1 MYVVADFV
9 DLRGPSALCME
20 HPRHQP
26 NTQPPSASPTPR
38 GPVFRIYL
46 SRVSAGPQR
55 QSAAYRFAK
64 QYDCMDVPDVYDPN
78 PRSASQNGRRGRHER
93 SDSAAGSVFGD
104 ASTNGGSSSRDMVAS
119 VGDVKPSIR
128 QFDGKSE
135 CYYCCRHVHHRQ
147 FLFRQKLFEVAKN
160 K

>member
-1 MYVVADFV
+1 MIAAAAGV
-9 DLRGPSALCME
+9 DPHSRCVLYHAFATNHPTLHRHALPSF
-20 HPRHQP
+20 PRVE
-26 NTQPPSASPTPR
+26 SSSSDGA
-38 GPVFRIYL
+38 
-46 SRVSAGPQR
+46 PQQQQT

-78 PRSASQNGRRGRHER
+78 PSASRSGGSSRGRGHAR
-93 SDSAAGSVFGD
+93 SDSAAGSAFGD

-135 CYYCCRHVHHRQ
+135 S
-147 FLFRQKLFEVAKN
+147 
-160 K
+160 